1 MTISTEFVTVVACH
15 KPSVPAIQKAKITSP
30 SNMPKPL
37 PLQLHGPVY
46 ADIMPARKPHRPAD
60 LNSTSSADEFVDAVT
75 SQAQEVECNG
85 SPARPGVPPPDCNRS
100 PTRRGVPPPDS
111 NKSLTRSS
119 VPPPDSNRSPARP
132 GVPPPDYN
140 RSPATPSVPPPDY
153 KPPPPDYNRSPAR
166 PSVPPPDYKP
176 PPPYLNVL
184 ANPPVAP
191 QACQQAN
198 RCADRNQ
205 LTSFLWLGRRLAA
218 KLFHMY
224 IPQV

>member
-30 SNMPKPL
+30 SKMPKPL

-111 NKSLTRSS
+111 N
-119 VPPPDSNRSPARP
+119 RSPARP

-140 RSPATPSVPPPDY
+140 RSPAT
-153 KPPPPDYNRSPAR
+153 